1 MATMTN
7 HNDEPEALRRARQR
21 HHKDFLIYGTAGAI
35 TGLLIFL
42 LFIL

>member
-1 MATMTN
+1 MTTMTN
-7 HNDEPEALRRARQR
+7 YNNEPDAIRRAKQR
-21 HHKDFLIYGTAGAI
+21 HRKDFLVYGTAGAI